1 MVENKKTNNNLP
13 MILIILDGWGIAE
26 PSKGNAV
33 TLAKTPVMDGLV
45 KKYPNTL
52 LRAHGKYVG
61 LPPKQSGNS
70 EAGHMN
76 IGAGRVVEQDSV
88 VICKS
93 INQGTFFKNL
103 AFIEAIRHVQK
114 NKSKLHLMGMLSNG
128 MSAHSDPDHILA
140 LLTLIR
146 GHNFKEVYL
155 HLFTDGRD
163 SPKYA
168 ALKLIEAIQRDYLK
182 DEYIATII
190 GRFYA
195 MDRKKKWERLEKA
208 YNALVLGKGLNAK
221 SPQAAITEAYNR
233 GETDEFIQP
242 YVITKKGK
250 PLPRIKDGDAVIFF
264 NLRSDRAR
272 QLAKVFAQKDFNKM
286 NPGSSKRK
294 KVLKD
299 LKFIAMT
306 DFGPDLDSIITAF
319 PSIDLRETLPMQL
332 ADLRQLYITETEKY
346 AHVTY
351 FFNGGYADPVAG
363 EARTVLSSPDVK
375 SYDET
380 PAMSSADLT
389 DAVLDNLTPKPHF
402 STSPLTPLLNR
413 RGGQRR
419 WGDDG
424 DEPPSYLGGVGGGI
438 DRRGEKKGR
447 SWRYDFTT
455 LNFAAPDMIG
465 HTGNLKAGIQ
475 CCEEVDKCVGRIVE
489 AYLKAG
495 GTVLITSDHGNV
507 EEMINLKTGEIDTE
521 HSVNPAPF
529 ILINN
534 KLKDIKLRKEG
545 VLGDIAPTILE
556 LIGREKPKEM
566 TGRSLIK

>member
-1 MVENKKTNNNLP
+1 

-26 PSKGNAV
+26 PSKGNAI

-45 KKYPNTL
+45 KKYPDTQL
-52 LRAHGKYVG
+52 CAYGKCVG

-76 IGAGRVVEQDSV
+76 IGAGRIVEQDAV
-88 VICKS
+88 GIGKS

-103 AFIEAIRHVQK
+103 AFAEAIKHVKK

-128 MSAHSDPDHILA
+128 MSAHSDPDHMLA

-146 GHNFKEVYL
+146 GHHIKDAYL

-208 YNALVLGKGLNAK
+208 YNALVLGEGLKAK

-242 YVITKKGK
+242 YVITKKGR
-250 PLPRIKDGDAVIFF
+250 PLPRIEDGDAIIFF

-272 QLAKVFAQKDFNKM
+272 QLAKVFVQKDFNKI
-286 NPGSSKRK
+286 NPGSFKRK
-294 KVLKD
+294 KVFKN

-306 DFGPDLDSIITAF
+306 DFGPDLDSILTAF
-319 PSIDLRETLPMQL
+319 PSVDLRETLPTQL
-332 ADLRQLYITETEKY
+332 ADLRQLYIAETEKY

-389 DAVLDNLTPKPHF
+389 DAVLDNLK
-402 STSPLTPLLNR
+402 N
-413 RGGQRR
+413 
-419 WGDDG
+419 
-424 DEPPSYLGGVGGGI
+424 
-438 DRRGEKKGR
+438 K
-447 SWRYDFTT
+447 RYNFTT
-455 LNFAAPDMIG
+455 LNFAAPDMVG
-465 HTGNLKAGIQ
+465 HTGNLKAGIK
-475 CCEEVDKCVGRIVE
+475 CCEESDKCIGRIVE

-495 GTVLITSDHGNV
+495 GTILITSDHGNV

-521 HSVNPAPF
+521 HSVNPVPF
-529 ILINN
+529 ILING
-534 KLKDIKLRKEG
+534 KLKDIKLREEG

-556 LIGREKPKEM
+556 LIGREQPKEM
-566 TGRSLIK
+566 TGRSLIKK